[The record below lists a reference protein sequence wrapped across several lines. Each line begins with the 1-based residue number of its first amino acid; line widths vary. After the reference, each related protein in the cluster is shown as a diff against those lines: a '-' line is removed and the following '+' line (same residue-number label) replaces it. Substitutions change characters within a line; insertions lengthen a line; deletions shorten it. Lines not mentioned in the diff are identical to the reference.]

1 MLVLGRGI
9 NGLIVTYPSSRFAR
23 YCLSSLWRET
33 RGRVTR
39 EIMGKRCGKELNAAG
54 HTSVGEELRQEMVD
68 IVEKAQKRRMQSI
81 RELKE
86 EILDRE
92 GVVVG
97 GDSRFGERAH
107 VEEKQ
112 KADEEKKARF
122 DGSSPLSMPK
132 QGNYNK
138 KVDLGR
144 LSMPSQIGELQ
155 DLVVSLREFLRTY
168 MSRAQTE
175 RERLIAETKRLN
187 VLLSKGEANL
197 ASTQASYSA
206 YMTKALE
213 MKNKAVLAS
222 VKPATTGAPMPT
234 KQYQPSI
241 STAAAAVASHPK
253 YATRTNR
260 VGWQS
265 RWGPEEDQR
274 VATTRESSENQ
285 RVAAA
290 GNPFV
295 SSNTLVAYEVNPK
308 YAIRTKRAGWQNR
321 WGLEE
326 EVRAN
331 AGGQQPTPSPL
342 SGFSAGRLDA
352 IDLLSIVAE
361 LSELKQEVA
370 ALKR

>member
-1 MLVLGRGI
+1 
-9 NGLIVTYPSSRFAR
+9 
-23 YCLSSLWRET
+23 
-33 RGRVTR
+33 
-39 EIMGKRCGKELNAAG
+39 MGKRCGKELNVAG
-54 HTSVGEELRQEMVD
+54 HISVGEELRQEMED

-92 GVVVG
+92 DGIVG
-97 GDSRFGERAH
+97 DDSRFGERAH
-107 VEEKQ
+107 VEAKQ
-112 KADEEKKARF
+112 KADEEKKVPF
-122 DGSSPLSMPK
+122 DASSPLSIPK

-155 DLVVSLREFLRTY
+155 DLVASLRVFLRTY
-168 MSRAQTE
+168 MTRAQME
-175 RERLIAETKRLN
+175 RERLVAETKRLN

-197 ASTQASYSA
+197 SSTQASYSA

-213 MKNKAVLAS
+213 MKNSAVFAETKRLNVLLSKEEANLASTQASYSTYMTKALEMKNSAVLAS
-222 VKPATTGAPMPT
+222 VKPAMTGTPMSA

-241 STAAAAVASHPK
+241 STAAAVVSHPK

-274 VATTRESSENQ
+274 VATIRESSDSQ

-295 SSNTLVAYEVNPK
+295 LSNTVVAYEANPK

-331 AGGQQPTPSPL
+331 AGGQQHTPSPP

-370 ALKR
+370 ALKS